1 MAIPSD
7 LLDARLGRAADV
19 LATSGLDVL
28 LVTTPANVT
37 YLTGLRISAGVL
49 VLTAD
54 RSTLVVDGRYLEA
67 ATAAVAGRAAIALHA
82 LAPGGSY
89 EEAAAELVGRLGA
102 ATVGVEAGHMTV
114 GRLATIRR
122 SIGTAA
128 PPEWRETDGLIEGL
142 RAIKD
147 RWERQAL
154 REAGGRL
161 SSVAA
166 CILPKVSAGRTERQ
180 VAWDIDVALRSA
192 GFERPAF
199 ETIVAGG
206 ANAARPHHRP
216 TDRRLESGELVV
228 VDFGGQLDGYVVD
241 LSRTVPLGDVGPRR
255 RHWLEAVAAAQAAAV
270 AAVAPGR
277 LPSEVDAAARRRLAV
292 EGLADYFVHSTGH
305 GLGLDVHE
313 RPTIAAR
320 GDAAGPLATDMVFT
334 IEPGVYVPG
343 EGGVRIEDDV
353 LVTATGAER
362 LTF

>member
-1 MAIPSD
+1 
-7 LLDARLGRAADV
+7 
-19 LATSGLDVL
+19 
-28 LVTTPANVT
+28 
-37 YLTGLRISAGVL
+37 
-49 VLTAD
+49 
-54 RSTLVVDGRYLEA
+54 
-67 ATAAVAGRAAIALHA
+67 
-82 LAPGGSY
+82 
-89 EEAAAELVGRLGA
+89 
-102 ATVGVEAGHMTV
+102 
-114 GRLATIRR
+114 
-122 SIGTAA
+122 
-128 PPEWRETDGLIEGL
+128 
-142 RAIKD
+142 
-147 RWERQAL
+147 
-154 REAGGRL
+154 
-161 SSVAA
+161 
-166 CILPKVSAGRTERQ
+166 

-206 ANAARPHHRP
+206 PNAARPHHRP
-216 TDRRLESGELVV
+216 TDRRLETGELVL
-228 VDFGGQLDGYVVD
+228 VDFGGQLDGYAVD
-241 LSRTVPLGDVGPRR
+241 LSRTVALGDVGPRR

-277 LPSEVDAAARRRLAV
+277 LPSEVDTAARRRLAV